1 MFSSNTDIY
10 VDKKIHNKQE
20 ERHPDKEPNIW
31 HHGQVSCNRKY
42 KTNPNTGTKIAKNT
56 SLFIM
61 ALTPVIQRPRQS
73 GDGDK

>member
-42 KTNPNTGTKIAKNT
+42 KTNPPTPERKLRKIQV
-56 SLFIM
+56 SLSW
-61 ALTPVIQRPRQS
+61 R
-73 GDGDK
+73 